1 LRLLLEARSQ
11 IDARPASGRLG
22 VPQTKDQENSTGS
35 QLLAAPAAQPPPTTA
50 LALPFQGNLN
60 PGALMPVVVQPRLL
74 SGAAYTAP
82 HTGAERNIL
91 NPVPAGLMRGR
102 GGA

>member
-1 LRLLLEARSQ
+1 ML
-11 IDARPASGRLG
+11 GRLG
-22 VPQTKDQENSTGS
+22 VPQTNDHENSNGS
-35 QLLAAPAAQPPPTTA
+35 QLLAEPAAQLPPATA
-50 LALPFQGNLN
+50 LALPFEGNLN
-60 PGALMPVVVQPRLL
+60 TGALMPVVVQPRLL

-82 HTGAERNIL
+82 HTGAERNIP

>member
-1 LRLLLEARSQ
+1 MVAAKSML
-11 IDARPASGRLG
+11 GRLG
-22 VPQTKDQENSTGS
+22 VPQTNDHENSRGS
-35 QLLAAPAAQPPPTTA
+35 QLLAELAAQPSSATA
-50 LALPFQGNLN
+50 LALTFEGNLN
-60 PGALMPVVVQPRLL
+60 PGALIPVVVQPRLL

-82 HTGAERNIL
+82 HTGAERNIP

>member
-1 LRLLLEARSQ
+1 MLAAKSML
-11 IDARPASGRLG
+11 GRHG
-22 VPQTKDQENSTGS
+22 VPQTNHHKNSIGS
-35 QLLAAPAAQPPPTTA
+35 QLLAEPAAQPPPATA

-60 PGALMPVVVQPRLL
+60 PGALIPVVVQPRLL

-82 HTGAERNIL
+82 YTGAERNL
-91 NPVPAGLMRGR
+91 PSPLPAGLMRDR

>member
-1 LRLLLEARSQ
+1 MLAAKSML
-11 IDARPASGRLG
+11 GRLG
-22 VPQTKDQENSTGS
+22 VPQTNGHENSNGA
-35 QLLAAPAAQPPPTTA
+35 QLLAEPAAHPPPATA

-74 SGAAYTAP
+74 SGAADRAP
-82 HTGAERNIL
+82 HTGAERNSA
-91 NPVPAGLMRGR
+91 NPLPAGLTLGC

>member
-1 LRLLLEARSQ
+1 ML
-11 IDARPASGRLG
+11 GRLG
-22 VPQTKDQENSTGS
+22 VPQTNDHENSNGA
-35 QLLAAPAAQPPPTTA
+35 QLLAEPPTTA
-50 LALPFQGNLN
+50 LALPFEGNLN
-60 PGALMPVVVQPRLL
+60 PGALIPVVVQPRLL

-82 HTGAERNIL
+82 HTGAERNIP

>member
-1 LRLLLEARSQ
+1 MLAAKSML
-11 IDARPASGRLG
+11 GRLG
-22 VPQTKDQENSTGS
+22 VPQTNDHENSRDS
-35 QLLAAPAAQPPPTTA
+35 QLLAELAAQPSPATA
-50 LALPFQGNLN
+50 LALPFEGNLN
-60 PGALMPVVVQPRLL
+60 PGALIPVVVQPRLL

-82 HTGAERNIL
+82 HTGAERNIP